1 MKHDD
6 ICLLNSRLE
15 VTDKVTAV
23 EALETFLDEF
33 DRLKSF
39 RKKQIIDISA
49 IRKVFTLLSTYAYH
63 YIH

>member
-1 MKHDD
+1 MKYDD

-23 EALETFLDEF
+23 DALETFLDEF

-39 RKKQIIDISA
+39 RKKQSIDSSA
-49 IRKVFTLLSTYAYH
+49 IRKVLSLLSTSINH
-63 YIH
+63 YIN